1 MQLWKAIVLLN
12 LALALGVGGGYLWWA
27 RDVRALREELARERE
42 TAARGQAGPRV
53 WSAHGIVRL
62 VLKDQNAIFLTHETI
77 PGLMEG
83 MTMGFQAA
91 GGTIL
96 DGLAPGDRVLFTV
109 ELRDGRLLVVGV
121 QKEQTQ
127 KP

>member
-1 MQLWKAIVLLN
+1 MRLWKVILLLN
-12 LALALGVGGGYLWWA
+12 LALGLGIGGGYLWWA
-27 RDVRALREELARERE
+27 REARALREELTRARE
-42 TAARGQAGPRV
+42 AAAKGQAGPRV

-62 VLKDQNAIFLTHETI
+62 VLKDQDAVFLTHEAI

-83 MTMGFQAA
+83 MTMGFQTA
-91 GGTIL
+91 GGVIL

-109 ELRDGRLLVVGV
+109 ELRDSRLVVVGI
-121 QKEQTQ
+121 QKEQ

>member
-1 MQLWKAIVLLN
+1 MRLWKVIVLLN
-12 LALALGVGGGYLWWA
+12 LALGLGVGGGYLWWA
-27 RDVRALREELARERE
+27 RETRALREELTRAKEA
-42 TAARGQAGPRV
+42 AARGQAGSRV

-62 VLKDQNAIFLTHETI
+62 VLKDQNALFLTHEAI

-83 MTMGFQAA
+83 MTMGFQTA
-91 GGTIL
+91 GNLIL

-109 ELRDGRLLVVGV
+109 ELRDGRLTVVGI
-121 QKEQTQ
+121 QKEQ

>member
-1 MQLWKAIVLLN
+1 MPLWKVILLLN
-12 LALALGVGGGYLWWA
+12 LALGLGLGGGYLWWA
-27 RDVRALREELARERE
+27 RETRALREELARARE
-42 TAARGQAGPRV
+42 AAARSQAGPRA

-62 VLKDQNAIFLTHETI
+62 VLKDQDAVFLTHESI

-83 MTMGFQAA
+83 MTMGFQTA
-91 GGTIL
+91 GGAIL

-109 ELRDGRLLVVGV
+109 EMRDNRLVVVGI
-121 QKEQTQ
+121 QKEQ

>member
-1 MQLWKAIVLLN
+1 MRLWKAIVLLN
-12 LALALGVGGGYLWWA
+12 LALGLGVGGGYLWWA
-27 RDVRALREELARERE
+27 REVRALREELTRARE

-62 VLKDQNAIFLTHETI
+62 VLKDQNALFLTHEAI

-83 MTMGFQAA
+83 MTMGFQTV
-91 GGTIL
+91 GGVIL
-96 DGLAPGDRVLFTV
+96 DGLAPGDRVLFTL
-109 ELRDGRLLVVGV
+109 EMRDGRVLVVGI
-121 QKEQTQ
+121 QKEQ

>member
-1 MQLWKAIVLLN
+1 MPLWRVILLLN
-12 LALALGVGGGYLWWA
+12 LALGLGVGGGYLWWA
-27 RDVRALREELARERE
+27 REARALREELARARE
-42 TAARGQAGPRV
+42 AAARDQAGPRV

-62 VLKDQNAIFLTHETI
+62 VLKDQDAIFLTHESI

-83 MTMGFQAA
+83 MTMGFQTANGA
-91 GGTIL
+91 IL

-109 ELRDGRLLVVGV
+109 QMKDNRLVVV
-121 QKEQTQ
+121 AIQKEQ

>member
-1 MQLWKAIVLLN
+1 MPLWRVILLLN
-12 LALALGVGGGYLWWA
+12 LALGLGVGGGYLWWA
-27 RDVRALREELARERE
+27 REARALREELARARE
-42 TAARGQAGPRV
+42 AAARGQAGARV

-62 VLKDQNAIFLTHETI
+62 VLKDQDAIFLTHESI

-83 MTMGFQAA
+83 MTMGFQTA
-91 GGTIL
+91 GGGIL

-109 ELRDGRLLVVGV
+109 QMKDNRLVVV
-121 QKEQTQ
+121 AIQKEQ

>member
-1 MQLWKAIVLLN
+1 MRLWKAILLLN
-12 LALALGVGGGYLWWA
+12 LALGLGLGGGYLWWA
-27 RDVRALREELARERE
+27 REARALREELTRARE
-42 TAARGQAGPRV
+42 AVARGQAGPRV

-62 VLKDQNAIFLTHETI
+62 LLKDQNAVFLTHEAI

-83 MTMGFQAA
+83 MTMGFQTA
-91 GGTIL
+91 GGVIL

-109 ELRDGRLLVVGV
+109 EMRDNRLLVVGI
-121 QKEQTQ
+121 QKEQ

>member
-1 MQLWKAIVLLN
+1 MRLWKVILLVN
-12 LALALGVGGGYLWWA
+12 LALGLGIGGGYLWWA
-27 RDVRALREELARERE
+27 REARALREELARARE
-42 TAARGQAGPRV
+42 TVARGQAGPRA

-62 VLKDQNAIFLTHETI
+62 VLKDQDAIFLTHEAI

-83 MTMGFQAA
+83 MTMGFQTA
-91 GGTIL
+91 GSAIL

-109 ELRDGRLLVVGV
+109 EMRDSRLLVVGI
-121 QKEQTQ
+121 QKEQ

>member
-1 MQLWKAIVLLN
+1 MRLWKAIVLLN
-12 LALALGVGGGYLWWA
+12 LALGLGVGGGYLWWA
-27 RDVRALREELARERE
+27 REIRAVREELARARE
-42 TAARGQAGPRV
+42 AAARGQAGPRL

-62 VLKDQNAIFLTHETI
+62 VLKDQNALFLTHAAI

-83 MTMGFQAA
+83 MTMGFQTA
-91 GGTIL
+91 GNLIL

-109 ELRDGRLLVVGV
+109 ELRDGRLTVVGI
-121 QKEQTQ
+121 QKEQ